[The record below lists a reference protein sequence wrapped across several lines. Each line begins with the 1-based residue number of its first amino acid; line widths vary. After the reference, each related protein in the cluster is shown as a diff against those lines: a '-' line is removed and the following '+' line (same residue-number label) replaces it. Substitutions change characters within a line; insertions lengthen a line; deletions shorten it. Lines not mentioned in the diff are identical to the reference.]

1 MTDLTQLGC
10 PACGRPGQAL
20 TDKAIRDLLTGGR
33 RETGLARTPQLLGTC
48 GPGEVGRAGA
58 VEVIPG
64 DKASPTIE
72 TGLRL
77 QENRDRDWLR
87 PGAGILPP

>member
-1 MTDLTQLGC
+1 MGVQHVGC
-10 PACGRPGQAL
+10 PGQAL

-33 RETGLARTPQLLGTC
+33 RETGLARTPQLLGTG

-64 DKASPTIE
+64 DAASPTIE

-77 QENRDRDWLR
+77 QENQDRDWLR
-87 PGAGILPP
+87 PGAGISPP